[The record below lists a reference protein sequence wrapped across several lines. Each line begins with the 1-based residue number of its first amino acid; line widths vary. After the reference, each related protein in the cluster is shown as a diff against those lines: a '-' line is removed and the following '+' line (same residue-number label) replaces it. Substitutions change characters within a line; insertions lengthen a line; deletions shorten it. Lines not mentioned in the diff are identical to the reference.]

1 MPSGDGS
8 FVLHCAPYIYKIGHR
23 FLFLIFL
30 YFLAPSSLSTV
41 SECVAVVP
49 IAEKQVTSA
58 QLKEHRGAV
67 LDLIETYLRGEFIQ
81 LITIQTAYVIY
92 PVLFGPFYIQ
102 LIIFRPLT
110 GSGSSLGALQA
121 GCSGFNMAFCTNNIL
136 ANRM

>member
-1 MPSGDGS
+1 MV
-8 FVLHCAPYIYKIGHR
+8 VLSCIAHHIYKIGHR

-81 LITIQTAYVIY
+81 LITIQTAYVI
-92 PVLFGPFYIQ
+92 
-102 LIIFRPLT
+102 
-110 GSGSSLGALQA
+110 
-121 GCSGFNMAFCTNNIL
+121 
-136 ANRM
+136 